1 MTKTQEAA
9 IAAIEEQQKKL
20 PEFSTAW
27 VCAEQIKDI
36 CRNEPDSAE
45 LILKD
50 LEVPE
55 MSVVNAEQKIKK
67 FADKHKTG
75 NSAAVSPM
83 QADEIIREFYGLPK
97 ISKEQNAKDSNANRG
112 GVIDITDFL

>member
-9 IAAIEEQQKKL
+9 IAAIEEQQKKIS
-20 PEFSTAW
+20 EGTAPW
-27 VCAEQIKDI
+27 CCAEQMKDI
-36 CRNEPDSAE
+36 CRSEPDSAE

-50 LEVPE
+50 LTVPE
-55 MSVVNAEQKIKK
+55 MSVTNAEKKIKDY
-67 FADKHKTG
+67 ADKQKTG
-75 NSAAVSPM
+75 NFSFVSPKKS
-83 QADEIIREFYGLPK
+83 DEIIREFYGLPK

>member
-9 IAAIEEQQKKL
+9 VAAIEQQQKTMQEGSA
-20 PEFSTAW
+20 PW

-36 CRNEPDSAE
+36 CRAEPDSAE

-55 MSVVNAEQKIKK
+55 LSVANAEKKIKA
-67 FADKHKTG
+67 FADKNRTG
-75 NSAAVSPM
+75 NFSFVSP
-83 QADEIIREFYGLPK
+83 QKAEEIIREFYGLPK
-97 ISKEQNAKDSNANRG
+97 ISKEQNAKDSNANSG
-112 GVIDITDFL
+112 GVIDITDYL